1 MFKII
6 NKWVP
11 INSHIL
17 DLGCG
22 DGSMLLDLKKELNV
36 NGLGVDISEENIQLS
51 LAKGLNVI
59 EQDIAKGLSN
69 FKDQYFD
76 LVLMSQSIQALK
88 RPDLA
93 LTEIIR
99 IGKECI
105 VSIPNFANLR
115 CRFQLFITGKMPI
128 SSALPHSWYSTPNL
142 HLCSLKDF
150 ETLCMDLNITI
161 SEKKLIK
168 ASGKSTFFSKLLP
181 NLFAEVAVYKLQK
194 KS

>member
-1 MFKII
+1 
-6 NKWVP
+6 
-11 INSHIL
+11 
-17 DLGCG
+17 
-22 DGSMLLDLKKELNV
+22 
-36 NGLGVDISEENIQLS
+36 
-51 LAKGLNVI
+51 
-59 EQDIAKGLSN
+59 
-69 FKDQYFD
+69 
-76 LVLMSQSIQALK
+76 MSQSIQALK

-150 ETLCMDLNITI
+150 ETLCMDLNIKI